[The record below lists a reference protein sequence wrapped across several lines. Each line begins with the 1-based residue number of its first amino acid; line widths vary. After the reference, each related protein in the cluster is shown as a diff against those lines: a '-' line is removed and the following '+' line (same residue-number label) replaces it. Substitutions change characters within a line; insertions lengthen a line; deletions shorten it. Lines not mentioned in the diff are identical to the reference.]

1 MKCKFKKKKGLK
13 SQLAHKISK
22 RQGVAFGAPIQY
34 GSFNLV
40 TVGICRLAEFTH
52 TGLYYM

>member
-22 RQGVAFGAPIQY
+22 RQGAAAGAPIQY

-40 TVGICRLAEFTH
+40 TAV
-52 TGLYYM
+52 